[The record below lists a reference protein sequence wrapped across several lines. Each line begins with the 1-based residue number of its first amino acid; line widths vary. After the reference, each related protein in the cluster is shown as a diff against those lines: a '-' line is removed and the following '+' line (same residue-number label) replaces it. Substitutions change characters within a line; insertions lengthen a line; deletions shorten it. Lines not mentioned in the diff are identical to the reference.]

1 MAHQI
6 SKEELDEEFEEFL
19 KESLSDDSLGNSE
32 KKCSILETLGQPRIK
47 EARKQDAKKKD
58 SVPWWISEEDS
69 SDGDVQTRFIKTRKE
84 KKVMENHAELVENSD
99 QKSPHSDSQPVVP
112 PQPSSSASDSK
123 ALSKFKMLEKFH
135 KDKKASYLNKEEGS
149 LTSDSQDNSE
159 GMLGANRSFVKVQNT
174 SQPMGENDENMH
186 VEKVRLQKCNEG
198 DFSLSKDS
206 LETNDSVL
214 ASGPNQ
220 SIVGVGLDTLEEQE
234 EKEIF
239 FAKLEQEASSTID
252 YARLNEELDANDSAI
267 LAQLLRNEET
277 EKGGGGEPAQE
288 EKSGSYSEDFEEET
302 DSNPAFK
309 TEGSQMN
316 QTVDLTPQKQEE
328 ANGGMLAKVV
338 LLDSQDSATEFQKAF
353 ETSNV
358 ALSEHYLPEEVS
370 GAEINEAGTSYG
382 QTSSDMEALHQ
393 AYRHIDQS
401 LGDTDEQKLP
411 GPARAVSECLVQGG
425 SQSNDICLKNIST
438 TESDLPTVEELMKP
452 IRGHSFNI
460 RSFHVE
466 PESLV
471 KLVDSTANDLI
482 SHSPLEEHQH
492 DAVWETNSIEK
503 CNREESNFLQR
514 AVNDDNVQRATEK
527 EIQTSEVEP
536 DVLREKIVQDSLL
549 SQGSKTK
556 QGLQSHSLKNE
567 RSGSVPTKP
576 ALNKNVRSPAA
587 LHKKKPPYGPHGVIR
602 SSGYGKAPSPSKQ
615 ALPAHE
621 KKTPKEAFKKTI
633 VKAKSPAERSKSKE
647 ALLAT
652 RIIRSATNDPASKG
666 SINRALPAQAVVN
679 DLGHQA
685 GDYCKQYQHDLS
697 FSPTKS
703 CDREL
708 YLLKRLHVA
717 EEDLNTAN
725 DLIQQL
731 TSRVSQKEKELEA
744 KIVELKTEH
753 GKELSRLGQENYVLQ
768 SKLRSMEELTKEKRW
783 AHHTAAAP
791 ITEEKLAQIQKEVED
806 QEVIIQGY
814 QQENERLYK
823 QMKELQI
830 QNKKNEE
837 QMFKENQ
844 CLMSELI
851 AIREKVEKTNN
862 IQSWIMRDSDPAR
875 NRSFTELLSELR
887 AAQKEETKLQE
898 EIRRLKQEKQA
909 LEVDLGQAKKERD
922 LAKVQI
928 ASTSGE
934 KSYEL
939 KVMEESYKQEI
950 THLKKRLQWYA
961 ENQDLLDR
969 DAARL
974 KDAKEEIAKLKLEVE
989 KLRAEAGD
997 QCVQQKKR
1005 LRDRAAD
1012 AKRIQDLER
1021 QIREMEGILKRR
1033 YPNSLPALIY
1043 AAAAAEKSDD
1053 PSAKANTV
1061 DFLERRIKKLETE
1074 LEGKDD
1080 EAKKSLR
1087 TMEQQFQKIKIQYEQ
1102 RLVELEQLLAYKFMS
1117 ESPKLNG
1124 DKAELEQELQ
1134 NLKESHQITVE
1145 NLQAEIEDLRS
1156 QNSQL
1161 KLRNKKDNKDVEFTD
1176 SHVKQGNA
1184 QDKLL
1189 KLNEELVMKN
1199 KEIQELT
1206 KTVEKLQKER
1216 MVMLSSNNLRSKA
1229 NNKENSTEI
1238 LKRNSSATEKKH
1250 RGGSEPFR
1258 SVFKGDKIDQ
1268 AQTFSGPNLSDVLQE
1283 NAQLK
1288 EELERLSLEM
1298 NQQRVKSQAK
1308 LAYSENNIR
1317 RIQEDTAEYI
1327 ASLKDSHQREVEKI
1341 LCQHAKEHSA
1351 SKVAELN
1358 SRISTQEVLIKHLQ
1372 EQISEQQ
1379 RRQEALLVSQMRE
1392 ELLQKEVTKLLEELR
1407 EAKESQS
1414 PEMKHFLCLERK
1426 IKHIEARHA
1435 EREQEIQ
1442 KAAQLTQ
1449 HLTEARQSHE
1459 VERWRRLAQQKNREL
1474 EKFRVELDS
1483 ILDVLHE
1490 LQKQGVVIPATNSRG
1505 FSLADSCWKT

>member
-1 MAHQI
+1 LTQ
-6 SKEELDEEFEEFL
+6 
-19 KESLSDDSLGNSE
+19 SLSDDSLGNS
-32 KKCSILETLGQPRIK
+32 KKKSSILETLGQPRKK
-47 EARKQDAKKKD
+47 EAKKKD

-69 SDGDVQTRFIKTRKE
+69 NDG
-84 KKVMENHAELVENSD
+84 
-99 QKSPHSDSQPVVP
+99 
-112 PQPSSSASDSK
+112 
-123 ALSKFKMLEKFH
+123 
-135 KDKKASYLNKEEGS
+135 
-149 LTSDSQDNSE
+149 

-174 SQPMGENDENMH
+174 SQPMGENDDNMH
-186 VEKVRLQKCNEG
+186 VEKMWLQKSNEG
-198 DFSLSKDS
+198 DVSLSRDS

-220 SIVGVGLDTLEEQE
+220 SILGAGLDTLEEEE

-252 YARLNEELDANDSAI
+252 YARLNEELDANDSAV
-267 LAQLLRNEET
+267 LALLIRNEET
-277 EKGGGGEPAQE
+277 EKGGGEPAHE

-316 QTVDLTPQKQEE
+316 QTVDLI
-328 ANGGMLAKVV
+328 L
-338 LLDSQDSATEFQKAF
+338 LLDSQESVTELQKVI

-358 ALSEHYLPEEVS
+358 ALDEHHLPEEVS
-370 GAEINEAGTSYG
+370 EAEINEAGTSYG
-382 QTSSDMEALHQ
+382 QTTSDMEALHQ

-401 LGDTDEQKLP
+401 LGDTDEQKLQDS
-411 GPARAVSECLVQGG
+411 AVAASECLVQGV
-425 SQSNDICLKNIST
+425 SQANDICLKNMST

-452 IRGHSFNI
+452 IRGHSFNV

-471 KLVDSTANDLI
+471 KLVDSTVNDLI
-482 SHSPLEEHQH
+482 SHSPLEEHQNN
-492 DAVWETNSIEK
+492 AVWETNSIEK
-503 CNREESNFLQR
+503 FNREESNLLQR
-514 AVNDDNVQRATEK
+514 AVSDDNIQRATEK
-527 EIQTSEVEP
+527 EIQTSEVQP
-536 DVLREKIVQDSLL
+536 DMLRQKIIQASLL
-549 SQGSKTK
+549 SQGSKAK

-567 RSGSVPTKP
+567 RSGSMPTKP
-576 ALNKNVRSPAA
+576 TLNRNIRSPAA
-587 LHKKKPPYGPHGVIR
+587 LHKKKPSYGPHGVIR
-602 SSGYGKAPSPSKQ
+602 SSGYGKPSSPSKQ
-615 ALPAHE
+615 SFPANE
-621 KKTPKEAFKKTI
+621 KKTPKETFKKTI
-633 VKAKSPAERSKSKE
+633 VKAKSPADRSQSKE
-647 ALLAT
+647 ALFAT
-652 RIIRSATNDPASKG
+652 RIIRSATNEPASKG
-666 SINRALPAQAVVN
+666 SINRALSAQSVVN
-679 DLGHQA
+679 NLGHQTV
-685 GDYCKQYQHDLS
+685 DYCKQYQHDLS

-708 YLLKRLHVA
+708 YLLKRLQVA

-731 TSRVSQKEKELEA
+731 TSRVSQKEKELET
-744 KIVELKTEH
+744 KILELKTEH

-768 SKLRSMEELTKEKRW
+768 SKLRGMEELTKEKRW
-783 AHHTAAAP
+783 AHHTEAAP

-823 QMKELQI
+823 QMKELQS

-837 QMFKENQ
+837 RMFKENQ

-851 AIREKVEKTNN
+851 AIREKMEKTNS
-862 IQSWIMRDSDPAR
+862 IQSWIMQDSEPAR
-875 NRSFTELLSELR
+875 NRSFTELISELR
-887 AAQKEETKLQE
+887 AAQREEAKLQE

-922 LAKVQI
+922 IAKVQI

-934 KSYEL
+934 KSYEF

-969 DAARL
+969 DTARL
-974 KDAKEEIAKLKLEVE
+974 KDAKEEIEKLKLEVE
-989 KLRAEAGD
+989 KLRTEAGD

-1033 YPNSLPALIY
+1033 YPNSLPALMY
-1043 AAAAAEKSDD
+1043 AAAAAEKTDD

-1124 DKAELEQELQ
+1124 DKASSTELEQELQ
-1134 NLKESHQITVE
+1134 NLKKSHQITVKNLQTEIE
-1145 NLQAEIEDLRS
+1145 NLKS

-1161 KLRNKKDNKDVEFTD
+1161 KFRNKKDNKDLESTE
-1176 SHVKQGNA
+1176 SHVKQGNTK
-1184 QDKLL
+1184 DKLV
-1189 KLNEELVMKN
+1189 KLNEELLIKN

-1216 MVMLSSNNLRSKA
+1216 MVMLSSNNLRNKT
-1229 NNKENSTEI
+1229 NNKENSAEI
-1238 LKRNSSATEKKH
+1238 LKRNSSATDKRH
-1250 RGGSEPFR
+1250 RGNSEPFR
-1258 SVFKGDKIDQ
+1258 SVFKGGKIDQ
-1268 AQTFSGPNLSDVLQE
+1268 PQTSSDSNLLGVLQE

-1298 NQQRVKSQAK
+1298 NQQRVKSQAT

-1327 ASLKDSHQREVEKI
+1327 ASLKASHQRELEKI

-1372 EQISEQQ
+1372 EQIGEQQ

-1426 IKHIEARHA
+1426 IKHIETRHA

-1442 KAAQLTQ
+1442 KAAQLT

-1459 VERWRRLAQQKNREL
+1459 VERWRRLAQQKNQEL

-1483 ILDVLHE
+1483 ILDVLRE
-1490 LQKQGVVIPATNSRG
+1490 LQKQGVVIPAPNSRG